1 MKTADIIQLSFEG
14 VVNSGGWIYVPRHEV
29 KGLCIY
35 LALLTDP
42 ERDNCFSIYQISWIK
57 IKRQLFA
64 N

>member
-14 VVNSGGWIYVPRHEV
+14 VVNSGGGYMYRDA
-29 KGLCIY
+29 KGHCVY
-35 LALLTDP
+35 LALFTDP
-42 ERDNCFSIYQISWIK
+42 ERDNCFSMYQISWIK